1 MPFDFGIVC
10 AKDLE
15 LTAAELAFGASPG
28 RAANEK
34 GLLVCSIPGAYG
46 ELRGVL
52 APTSKQRELSAAAA
66 AMRLIKD
73 HGVRLVV
80 MTGVAAGVPA
90 PRKPEDHV
98 RLGDVVVADS
108 VVKFDEVKLKD
119 GVPEYRGSAAL
130 PDSQTLRAAKML
142 ISHYLA
148 SREASWQSVIDAAV
162 ARNPAFARPDAG
174 LDDGFRLDGSG
185 RRGKHP
191 TQIDRIPGQPLPRAG
206 AVGSSAALMKDARK
220 RNALAAKHGLSA
232 IEMEAA
238 GLASGA
244 WEEGASYL
252 FIKGICDY
260 GDRDKQDLWQRYAA
274 LASAAFARSVL
285 ETALEPRSQA
295 STLVANHESIAR
307 ATGSPS
313 VAAAM
318 PDRVERIEGL
328 QRRIARMTNSEFEQL
343 KLLLD
348 AHGKGFDCEGGPPRC
363 AVALIAWAENVLG
376 LSSLETMLQRMQ
388 RTEGVPR

>member
-1 MPFDFGIVC
+1 MSFDFGIVC

-15 LTAAELAFGASPG
+15 LAAAELAFGATPG
-28 RAANEK
+28 RAKEK
-34 GLLVCSIPGAYG
+34 GLLVCMIAGSSG

-52 APTSKQRELSAAAA
+52 APTTKQRELSTAAA

-73 HGVRLVV
+73 HGVRLVL

-90 PRKPEDHV
+90 PRKPDDHV

-119 GVPEYRGSAAL
+119 GVPEYRGTTPL

-148 SREASWQSVIDAAV
+148 SREAPWQSVIDAAV

-174 LDDGFRLDGSG
+174 SDDGFRLDGSG

-191 TQIDRIPGQPLPRAG
+191 TQIDRISGQPLPRAG
-206 AVGSSAALMKDARK
+206 AVGSSAALMKDARR
-220 RNALAAKHGLSA
+220 RNALAVKHGLSA

-252 FIKGICDY
+252 FVKGICDY

-274 LASAAFARSVL
+274 LVSAAFARSVL
-285 ETALEPRSQA
+285 ETALEPHPKAFAPAADPEA
-295 STLVANHESIAR
+295 SAR
-307 ATGSPS
+307 ATGSPAVTTS
-313 VAAAM
+313 AIARA
-318 PDRVERIEGL
+318 ERIERL
-328 QRRIARMTNSEFEQL
+328 RRTIARMTSSRFEQL

-348 AHGKGFDCEGGPPRC
+348 AHREGFDCEGGPARC
-363 AVALIAWAENVLG
+363 AVALIAWAESGPG
-376 LSSLETMLQRMQ
+376 LASLEATLQGMQ
-388 RTEGVPR
+388 QTDEAHR